1 MARRKAQENVESVED
16 AVTKRVKQYACCS
29 ASISSAE
36 THDVLALVEAAKTLL
51 NERAAIV
58 LSTAAVE
65 PILLQFSL
73 DTTPVSTCQR
83 VSRKHGDL
91 HVKRAA
97 KTQHD
102 YLVCQL
108 FVTVRADSGGYNQT
122 MVFRDPVRLQHGKT
136 MRALASCAV
145 DSPGMRVCA
154 SQPGRI
160 CVRHQVHDRGITQ
173 SFTHA
178 MSGFWFSR
186 ACEAVSTA
194 GTASED
200 VVALH
205 ELHTH
210 VGCCAHDAHNS
221 LKWAHQAVFN
231 DKLLLESVYI
241 GIAACRAAYFNAVDI
256 LGTWLVE
263 KLQPWPGPLLP
274 DANAMELLWTSLGVD
289 ADNAK
294 VLANFRLLWQ
304 EDRLLICQEAQSQT
318 DWLEQVSCA
327 LLGAWRFQRFT
338 ESRWC
343 TVGSSCRALAT
354 GFLLGYMSLLQYTH
368 EKGILG
374 EYEWNG
380 CRRIGASERHFVVV
394 VGMAAFLPETFL
406 LHVLKDSRVAKT
418 QEALHEVLFEELS
431 FLDNLPAAVWDY
443 LSQAASARPETLRSA
458 VIQGAL
464 VSWAFLEWRVLAVAT
479 SLPWS
484 LCAGDIAQNLQD
496 LLSQQEC
503 PSEPVSEKLYLL
515 GQAGYNRHRLT
526 EAVRLLGECSWTSAF
541 TEKQHASTSRVRRH
555 HPELGDNMLM
565 ARAFCHTFA
574 QMLPGLS
581 EEDRNR
587 AALVSQLVKTLKAN
601 PNYIT
606 GRQVFLRYIMQKAS
620 TLETSLGVGSR
631 YKRPRIMKL
640 HGVHWEKLTAAA
652 KRAYEQ
658 EAEAE
663 RASKQQRR
671 TEDLA
676 TLRQEL
682 ASLRAEAGK
691 SKDPQGSMLISCCA
705 LDKASLQRL
714 GSLMQEGSFKGKQLQ
729 KVRERC
735 LDCPKPLLS
744 AEMAK
749 LEAVSQLPVRNL
761 KALPDIAKQ
770 LCQMRDSFREAVFCV
785 TQEGTD
791 RWMRFLFAS
800 QNPFAVFFQDLD
812 VETVEHRSASVG
824 SGWAE
829 QWSAV
834 HLWQWRLRIGQFLTG
849 SVLEDTD
856 PSKVSVVM
864 RSWFAADGRLLSH
877 DVLQPLLPML
887 KALAPEQAREPE
899 VLPPATARRRAAEPS
914 LVEKHPWLAAVTSLK
929 EPQERSDREELP
941 DDAAEDSLGDKA
953 SEDDGLEGAS
963 GQDGDYDELF
973 TALENQRCVLRGDVT
988 AHSDMFRTSLLGGQ
1002 WQVERTGRTIYG
1014 VRVDAKP
1021 GTTAAELCAAF
1032 KLTKSASFERSVYG
1046 EEGGS
1051 FLSKLWIH
1059 RMSFLCAAWEE
1070 TGKAKKGLSQQDL
1083 SKYELPAEMEAKM
1096 QALEGKSLARA
1107 RGILKIEACA

>member
-1 MARRKAQENVESVED
+1 MAQRGAQGNVESVQD
-16 AVTKRVKQYACCS
+16 AVINRIKQYACCS

-36 THDVLALVEAAKTLL
+36 TPDVLCLVEAAKTLL
-51 NERAAIV
+51 KERAAII
-58 LSTAAVE
+58 LNEAALE
-65 PILLQFSL
+65 PVLLQFSL
-73 DTTPVSTCQR
+73 DTTPVRTCQR
-83 VSRKHGDL
+83 VSRKQGDL

-108 FVTVRADSGGYNQT
+108 FVTVRDVAGGFIQT

-145 DSPGMRVCA
+145 DNPGMRLSP

-173 SFTHA
+173 SFTNA
-178 MSGFWFSR
+178 MSGFWFTR
-186 ACEAVSTA
+186 ACEASSAA

-221 LKWAHQAVFN
+221 LKWAHQALFN

-241 GIAACRAAYFNAVDI
+241 GIAACRAAYFNAIDI

-263 KLQPWPGPLLP
+263 KLQPWPEPLLP
-274 DANAMELLWTSLGVD
+274 DAQEMLLLWTSLGVD
-289 ADNAK
+289 SECAK
-294 VLANFRLLWQ
+294 ILANCRLLWQ
-304 EDRLLICQEAQSQT
+304 EDRLLISQEALSQA
-318 DWLEQVSCA
+318 DWLEQVSVA
-327 LLGAWRFQRFT
+327 LLGVWRFQRFT

-343 TVGSSCRALAT
+343 TVGSSCRALTSAL
-354 GFLLGYMSLLQYTH
+354 LLGYMNLLHYMR

-380 CRRIGASERHFVVV
+380 CRRIGDAERHFVVV

-406 LHVLKDSRVAKT
+406 LHVLKDARVAKT
-418 QEALHEVLFEELS
+418 QESLQELLFEELS
-431 FLDNLPAAVWDY
+431 FLDNLPTAVWSY
-443 LSQAASARPETLRSA
+443 LSQAVKGRPETLRSA

-484 LCAGDIAQNLQD
+484 LCAGDIAQNLED
-496 LLSQQEC
+496 LLSREEC
-503 PSEPVSEKLYLL
+503 PSEPVAEKLYLL

-574 QMLPGLS
+574 QMLPGMS
-581 EEDRNR
+581 EEDRKR

-620 TLETSLGVGSR
+620 TLETSRGVASH
-631 YKRPRIMKL
+631 YKRPRIMKY
-640 HGVHWEKLTAAA
+640 HGAHWEKLTAEA

-663 RASKQQRR
+663 RASKQMRR
-671 TEDLA
+671 TEDLVS
-676 TLRQEL
+676 LRQEL
-682 ASLRAEAGK
+682 ASLRGEAGK
-691 SKDPQGSMLISCCA
+691 SRDPQGSMLISSCA
-705 LDKASLQRL
+705 LDKPSLQRL
-714 GSLMQEGSFKGKQLQ
+714 GSLLQEGSFKGKQLQ
-729 KVRERC
+729 KLRERC
-735 LDCPKPLLS
+735 LDCPKPLPS
-744 AEMAK
+744 ADIAK
-749 LEAVSQLPVRNL
+749 LEAASQLPLRSLQGLSV
-761 KALPDIAKQ
+761 IAKQ
-770 LCQMRDSFREAVFCV
+770 LCHMRDTFREAVFCV
-785 TQEGTD
+785 PQEGSD
-791 RWMRFLFAS
+791 RWLRFLFAS
-800 QNPFAVFFQDLD
+800 QNPLAVFFQDLD
-812 VETVEHRSASVG
+812 VETVEHRSADVG
-824 SGWAE
+824 KGWAE
-829 QWSAV
+829 QWAAA
-834 HLWQWRLRIGQFLTG
+834 HLWQWRLRAGRFVSGT
-849 SVLEDTD
+849 VLEDTD
-856 PSKVSVVM
+856 PNRVSVVM
-864 RSWFAADGRLLSH
+864 RSWFAADGRVLSH
-877 DVLQPLLPML
+877 DVLQPLQPVLT
-887 KALAPEQAREPE
+887 ALAPEQAREPDL
-899 VLPPATARRRAAEPS
+899 VPPPTARRRAAEPS
-914 LVEKHPWLAAVTSLK
+914 LVEEHPWLAAVTTVNPS
-929 EPQERSDREELP
+929 QEHSDREELP
-941 DDAAEDSLGDKA
+941 DDAADDTLGDPA
-953 SEDDGLEGAS
+953 SERDGLEGAG
-963 GQDGDYDELF
+963 GQDGDYDDLF
-973 TALENQRCVLRGDVT
+973 TALENQRCVLRGD
-988 AHSDMFRTSLLGGQ
+988 AAEHGDMFRTSLLGGQ
-1002 WQVERTGRTIYG
+1002 WQVERTGRAIYG
-1014 VRVDAKP
+1014 IRVDVKK

-1032 KLTKSASFERSVYG
+1032 KLTKSSSFERSVYG

-1070 TGKAKKGLSQQDL
+1070 TGKAKKGISQQDL
-1083 SKYELPAEMEAKM
+1083 SKYVLPEEMEARM
-1096 QALEGKSLARA
+1096 QTLEGKSLVRARA
-1107 RGILKIEACA
+1107 ILKIEARA